1 MRIFNNNIV
10 IYAVSISSFFVFWH
24 LMSIY
29 YFNPLLIPPPVTVAI
44 YAYGMTEDGELFF
57 HIWASLYRV
66 IIGYFL
72 GCVIG
77 IAVGVGIGL
86 SRVLNDFVDPPMQF
100 VRSIT
105 PVAIVPLA
113 INVFGLEEASKYFVI
128 FYGSFIPVVIN
139 TAAGIGSVP
148 KIRVRAA
155 QCLGASRANI
165 IRHVIL
171 PSSWPFML
179 TGLRLALGFSFM
191 GVVAAE
197 MIGADTGV
205 GFLIMQ
211 SRNMLLPE
219 QMFTGLFTLGVIG
232 VVTDRTFQFASKR
245 IMRRYMILI
254 YAESGFKSV

>member
-1 MRIFNNNIV
+1 MWMFNKNII
-10 IYAVSISSFFVFWH
+10 IYFVSISSFFVLWH
-24 LMSIY
+24 LTSTY
-29 YFNPLLIPPPVTVAI
+29 YFNPLLIPPPVKVAI
-44 YAYGMTEDGELFF
+44 YGFEMAADGELFF
-57 HIWASLYRV
+57 HVWATMHRV
-66 IIGYFL
+66 IVGYFL

-77 IAVGVGIGL
+77 IAIGVSIGL

-100 VRSIT
+100 VRCIT

-113 INVFGLEEASKYFVI
+113 INVFGLEEAGKYFVV
-128 FYGSFIPVVIN
+128 FYGSFIPVVFN

-155 QCLGASRANI
+155 QCLGASRADI
-165 IRHVIL
+165 IKHVLL

-179 TGLRLALGFSFM
+179 TGLRLALGFAFM

-197 MIGADTGV
+197 MIAAETGV

-219 QMFTGLFTLGVIG
+219 QMFTGLFMLGVIG
-232 VVTDRTFQFASKR
+232 VVTDQTFQFAIKR
-245 IMRRYMILI
+245 IMHRYMILI
-254 YAESGFKSV
+254 YAESGFKRV

>member
-1 MRIFNNNIV
+1 
-10 IYAVSISSFFVFWH
+10 
-24 LMSIY
+24 MSLY
-29 YFNPLLIPPPVTVAI
+29 YFNPLLIPPPLKVAV
-44 YAYGMTEDGELFF
+44 YGYEMTEDGELFF
-57 HIWASLYRV
+57 HIWASLFRV
-66 IIGYFL
+66 IVGYSL
-72 GCVIG
+72 GCVVGVI
-77 IAVGVGIGL
+77 IGVGIGL
-86 SRVLNDFVDPPMQF
+86 SRSLNDFVDPPMQF

-113 INVFGLEEASKYFVI
+113 IHAFGLDEASKYFVI
-128 FYGSFIPVVIN
+128 FYGSFIPVVLN

-155 QCLGASRANI
+155 QCLGASRADI
-165 IRHVIL
+165 VKHVLL
-171 PSSWPFML
+171 PSSWPFVL

-197 MIGADTGV
+197 MIAAETGV

-219 QMFTGLFTLGVIG
+219 QMFTGLFLLGIIG
-232 VVTDRTFQFASKR
+232 VVTDRAFQFAINR
-245 IMRRYMILI
+245 IMRRYMVLI